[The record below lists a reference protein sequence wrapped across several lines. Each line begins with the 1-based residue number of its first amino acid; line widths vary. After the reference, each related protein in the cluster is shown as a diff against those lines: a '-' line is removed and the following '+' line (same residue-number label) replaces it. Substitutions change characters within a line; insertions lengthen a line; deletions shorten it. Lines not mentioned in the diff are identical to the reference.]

1 MRGQMHT
8 SDAHGFSLLEM
19 TCALGLTMIVVAGVF
34 AAAHPAQGAFAAE
47 PDAADL
53 QQRLRVAAGTL
64 SRDLAAAGAG
74 AYLDPLAGPL
84 GRTFP
89 AVLPFR
95 HGAIGSDPPGT
106 FASDRITV
114 LRVPPTVAET
124 TLTADLIAGSTTM
137 TAAPEANCDVGTN
150 LCGFRSGL
158 PVLVYDANGA
168 FDLFTVLAV
177 ADAASQIVVAAPPD
191 AASMTFAAGAKVVES
206 ASRTYSLKT
215 DQVTGVQTLM
225 QYDGT
230 RNADVPLLDHIVA
243 LGFEYYGDPRPPLS
257 PAAPAETVKP
267 TDYPP
272 GENCLFARD
281 DKGDAVP
288 RARAAW
294 AGIRAREADRR
305 AADRRSVVARTGRM
319 RTGGMPICCACE
331 LVAMDS
337 TLRAETASAALRG
350 PAGVLFA
357 NGGTSTGGSRF
368 VPDVR
373 VQMQIALR
381 NVGGGR

>member
-1 MRGQMHT
+1 MRT
-8 SDAHGFSLLEM
+8 DDARGFSLLEM

-34 AAAHPAQGAFAAE
+34 SAAHPAQGAFAAE

-53 QQRLRVAAGTL
+53 QQRLRVAASTL
-64 SRDLAAAGAG
+64 SRELAAAGAG
-74 AYLDPLAGPL
+74 GYLDPLAGPL
-84 GRTFP
+84 GQIFP

-124 TLTADLIAGSTTM
+124 TLTADLIAGTTTM
-137 TAAPEANCDVGTN
+137 TAAPGVNCAPGTN
-150 LCGFRSGL
+150 LCGFRSGVS
-158 PVLVYDANGA
+158 VLVYDANGA
-168 FDLFTVLAV
+168 FDTFTVVAV

-206 ASRTYSLKT
+206 VSRTYSLKA
-215 DQVTGVQTLM
+215 DPVTGVQTLM

-257 PAAPAETVKP
+257 PVAPAETVKP
-267 TDYPP
+267 TDYPT
-272 GENCLFARD
+272 GENCVFARD
-281 DKGDAVP
+281 SNGDAVP
-288 RARAAW
+288 RLAPLGPGFALVKLTAAQLTDGPW
-294 AGIRAREADRR
+294 CPDASNANRWDADLLRVR
-305 AADRRSVVARTGRM
+305 LIAV
-319 RTGGMPICCACE
+319 
-331 LVAMDS
+331 
-337 TLRAETASAALRG
+337 TLRAEAATAALRG
-350 PAGVLFA
+350 PAGLLFA
-357 NGGTSTGGSRF
+357 NGGTAGGGSRF
-368 VPDVR
+368 VPDVQ